1 MEELSH
7 YTIRTSDRRVF
18 RRCLRKWSFQSSL
31 RGNWK
36 YRGTEQNINFWFG
49 SAIHFA
55 MEDYHGYNV
64 FGDPRI
70 AFWAYYQAFPEDE
83 LPPGAEAHYSLGIAM
98 LSYYLTWY
106 KRHNM
111 SSDFE
116 TALIDVETGV
126 LTDPHHKDPSA
137 EYYPAVEQTFMIPLN
152 VWVAVD
158 KEDNIVASYW
168 DEKDLP
174 MLDRDAQGN
183 LVGNTS
189 PTDPNV
195 PVLGVADY
203 VEVKGKLCQIVP
215 INYHGTIDRVVFDKL
230 GRLWILDYK
239 TAKGADT
246 NKLDTDD
253 QISAYMWA
261 FTKLFG
267 QKPYGFIYLQLT
279 KEAVQEPKR
288 LKNGS
293 LSVDKRQKTTYSLV
307 KQEILD
313 EYGKVE
319 NAPSSIIQFLNYMAE
334 QEAPEGDRFIRW
346 DFVKR
351 SEEELAAHERH
362 IYGELRQMLNPDLY
376 CYPSPTRDCIWD
388 CPVRDW
394 CLALDRNDTQT
405 IEEFMRNFE
414 KRPHNEDGNVDPWR
428 ENIPWPDENGMYKD
442 KDGNMKPLPS
452 LEEIMDYD
460 LNMTI
465 ELDSDRYASEGT
477 FNFAYEEKE

>member
-36 YRGTEQNINFWFG
+36 YQGTEQNINFWFG

-64 FGDPRI
+64 FGDPRR
-70 AFWAYYQAFPEDE
+70 AFWAYYQAFSEEE
-83 LPPGAEAHYSLGIAM
+83 LPPGAEEHYPLGIAM

-106 KRHNM
+106 KRHNAA
-111 SSDFE
+111 SDFQ
-116 TALIDVETGV
+116 TALIDVATGE
-126 LTDPHHKDPSA
+126 LTDPHHKDPNA
-137 EYYPAVEQTFMIPLN
+137 EYYPAVEQSFMIPLN

-158 KEDNIVASYW
+158 EDDNIVKAYW
-168 DEKDLP
+168 SKEDLP
-174 MLDRDAQGN
+174 ILDRDPKGN
-183 LVGNTS
+183 KVGNDFS
-189 PTDPNV
+189 NEDLPG
-195 PVLGVADY
+195 LGIADCTM
-203 VEVKGKLCQIVP
+203 VDGKLCQIVP
-215 INYHGTIDRVVFDKL
+215 IHYHGTIDKVVYDKL

-261 FTKLFG
+261 FSKLFG

-288 LKNGS
+288 LKDGT

-307 KQEILD
+307 KQAIIDDYE
-313 EYGKVE
+313 KVE
-319 NAPSSIIQFLNYMAE
+319 RAPSKIIQFLNHMAE

-351 SEEELAAHERH
+351 SQEELNAHERH
-362 IYGELRQMLNPDLY
+362 IYGELKLMLDPNLY
-376 CYPSPTRDCIWD
+376 CFPTPTRDCIWD

-394 CLALDRNDTQT
+394 CLAQDRGDTDV

-414 KRPHNEDGNVDPWR
+414 KRPHNEDGNVEPWR
-428 ENIPWPDENGMYKD
+428 ENIPWPDENGQYKN
-442 KDGNMKPLPS
+442 KDGQLCDLPK
-452 LEEIMDYD
+452 LEEIIDYD
-460 LNMTI
+460 LNMVI
-465 ELDSDRYASEGT
+465 ELDSDRFAKENT
-477 FNFAYEEKE
+477 FSFNYEKE

>member
-1 MEELSH
+1 MDKLSH

-83 LPPGAEAHYSLGIAM
+83 LPAGAEDYYPLGISM

-106 KRHNM
+106 KRHNAA
-111 SSDFE
+111 SDFE
-116 TALIDVETGV
+116 TALVNLKTGE

-137 EYYPAVEQTFMIPLN
+137 QYYPAVEQTFMIPLN

-158 KEDNIVASYW
+158 ENDNIVKTYWNAS
-168 DEKDLP
+168 DLP
-174 MLDRDAQGN
+174 ELFMDDTFILDG
-183 LVGNTS
+183 
-189 PTDPNV
+189 
-195 PVLGVADY
+195 
-203 VEVKGKLCQIVP
+203 KGCKLVP

-293 LSVDKRQKTTYSLV
+293 LSVDKRQKTTYSLL
-307 KQEILD
+307 KQAIIE

-319 NAPSSIIQFLNYMAE
+319 NAPSNIIQFLNYMAE

-394 CLALDRNDTQT
+394 CLALDRNDTSM

-414 KRPHNEDGNVDPWR
+414 KRPHDEDGNVDPWR

-452 LEEIMDYD
+452 LEEIIDYD

>member
-1 MEELSH
+1 MEEISH

-36 YRGTEQNINFWFG
+36 YQGTEQNINFWFG

-64 FGDPRI
+64 FGDPRR
-70 AFWAYYQAFPEDE
+70 AFWAYYQAFSEDE
-83 LPPGAEAHYSLGIAM
+83 MPPGAEEHYPLGIAM

-106 KRHNM
+106 KRHNAA
-111 SSDFE
+111 SDFQ
-116 TALIDVETGV
+116 TALIDVATGE
-126 LTDPHHKDPSA
+126 LTDPHHRDPKA
-137 EYYPAVEQTFMIPLN
+137 EYYPAVEQSFMIPLN

-158 KEDNIVASYW
+158 ENDNIVKSYW
-168 DEKDLP
+168 SKDDLP
-174 MLDRDAQGN
+174 ILDKDFEGN
-183 LVGNTS
+183 AVGGVS
-189 PTDPNV
+189 PSNEELPG
-195 PVLGVADY
+195 LGIADC
-203 VEVKGKLCQIVP
+203 VEVDGKLCQIVP
-215 INYHGTIDRVVFDKL
+215 VNYHGTIDKVVYDKL
-230 GRLWILDYK
+230 GRLWIVDYK

-267 QKPYGFIYLQLT
+267 KKPYGFIYLQLT

-288 LKNGS
+288 LKDGT

-307 KQEILD
+307 KQAIVD
-313 EYGKVE
+313 DYGKVE
-319 NAPSSIIQFLNYMAE
+319 RAPSKIIQFLNHMAE

-351 SEEELAAHERH
+351 SKEELEAQERH
-362 IYGELRQMLNPDLY
+362 IYGELKLMLDPNLY
-376 CYPSPTRDCIWD
+376 CFPTPTRDCIWD
-388 CPVRDW
+388 CPVREW
-394 CLALDRNDTQT
+394 CLAQDREDYDTMD
-405 IEEFMRNFE
+405 EFMRNFE

-428 ENIPWPDENGMYKD
+428 EKIPWPDQNGQYAN
-442 KDGNMKPLPS
+442 KDGQLCDLPK

-460 LNMTI
+460 LNMVI
-465 ELDSDRYASEGT
+465 ELDSDRFATENT
-477 FNFAYEEKE
+477 FNFNYEKE